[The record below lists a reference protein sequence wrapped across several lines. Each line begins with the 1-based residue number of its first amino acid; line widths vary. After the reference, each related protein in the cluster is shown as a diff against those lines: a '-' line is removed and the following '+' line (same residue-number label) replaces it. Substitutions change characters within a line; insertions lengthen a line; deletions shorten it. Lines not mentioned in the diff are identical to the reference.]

1 MHQEM
6 EGARETIHMRRRNGG
21 ETSTTEDNAQK
32 RQARYILQKRD
43 RKEKK
48 SPFNS
53 CRAELVLVEGH
64 VHTTKKG
71 FSISSH
77 QVSDEKV
84 IDRAKHIPR
93 SHSSKTEETT
103 EDIN

>member
-1 MHQEM
+1 MHQKM
-6 EGARETIHMRRRNGG
+6 EGKEGNNSDAEKKWWRNINDRGQRTEVPSTIYF
-21 ETSTTEDNAQK
+21 A
-32 RQARYILQKRD
+32 
-43 RKEKK
+43 EKK
-48 SPFNS
+48 SLFNS
-53 CRAELVLVEGH
+53 CKAELVLVEGH

-71 FSISSH
+71 FSIFSH
-77 QVSDEKV
+77 QVSDKKV